1 VRLIVYVETD
11 ILGGAEVVTGHL
23 IEALRPDIE
32 VVAMGPH
39 RRVVEYLAGRRA
51 GTEPIVVP
59 PLRSKRELRAFP
71 VHRRILRSLSPSIF
85 QAVLTF
91 QTACQWPLIAA
102 GSVRGVTPIAVEHL
116 PPLPDTRRGHAAK
129 RRAIRVLAGHV
140 AVGARVARAVEDELH
155 LPRGSVDTIYN
166 GVPDVAVTPAE
177 IPREGVTIGV
187 VAASLSPRKGVD
199 VLLRA
204 VAPLVDT
211 SIVIVGDGPAQP
223 ALREL
228 ARSLGL
234 DDRVHWVGWS
244 DTPRPYIAAFDILAV
259 PSREE
264 AFPLVILEAMLAGRP
279 VVASAVGSVD
289 EAVIDGSTGR
299 LVPPDDP
306 RALSDALGVLVADPE
321 LRDRMGARG
330 RERAVERFSV
340 EAMARSYEAMYDG
353 LAATDAA

>member
-1 VRLIVYVETD
+1 MYVETD
-11 ILGGAEVVTGHL
+11 ILGGAEIVTGHL

-39 RRVVEYLAGRRA
+39 PRVIEYLASRRP
-51 GTEPIVVP
+51 GTDPVIVP

-71 VHRRILRSLSPSIF
+71 AHRCILRSLSPSIF

-102 GSVRGVTPIAVEHL
+102 RSVRGMTPMAVEHL
-116 PPLPDTRRGHAAK
+116 PPLRDTRRGHAAK
-129 RRAIRVLAGHV
+129 RRAVRVLAAHV
-140 AVGARVARAVEDELH
+140 AVGDRVARAVEDELH
-155 LPRGSVDTIYN
+155 LPRGSIETIHN
-166 GVPDVAVTPAE
+166 GVPDVDVTAAE
-177 IPREGVTIGV
+177 IPRHGMTIGV

-204 VAPLVDT
+204 LARLSDASLV
-211 SIVIVGDGPAQP
+211 VVGSGPGEP
-223 ALREL
+223 MLREL

-234 DDRVHWVGWS
+234 GDRVHWVGWS
-244 DTPRPYIAAFDILAV
+244 NAPRSYIAAVDVLAV

-264 AFPLVILEAMLAGRP
+264 ALPLVILEAMLAGRP

-306 RALSDALGVLVADPE
+306 TALADALGALVADAE

-330 RERAVERFSV
+330 RERAVEQFSL
-340 EAMARSYEAMYDG
+340 EAMARSYEALYDR
-353 LAATDAA
+353 LAAADAD